1 MEFYE
6 KAAPV
11 IPRPKPMK
19 VLVLSLP
26 RTGTT
31 SNTKKALSDDPC
43 CLFVE
48 ELLSAYP
55 NAKIILTTRD
65 RAAWLR
71 SMQRFILEI
80 LSWRSMRLLSYL
92 DPEFTGPYQALLNRT
107 TTVLSGGQ
115 PPCAP
120 SSVPALLASFDSH
133 YERVRAAVPP
143 DQLLEFHPG
152 MGWDPLCGFL
162 GVEVPE
168 VAFPHL
174 NSGSEAMELEVE
186 LYWDRW
192 AVVGR
197 RFVRRAVF
205 LLAFCGLL
213 VLARR

>member
-1 MEFYE
+1 MKIANTR
-6 KAAPV
+6 KAV
-11 IPRPKPMK
+11 
-19 VLVLSLP
+19 
-26 RTGTT
+26 
-31 SNTKKALSDDPC
+31 SDDPC
-43 CLFVE
+43 CLFVD
-48 ELLSAYP
+48 ELLAAYP
-55 NAKIILTTRD
+55 NAKVILTTRD

-107 TTVLSGGQ
+107 TTVLSRGQ

-133 YERVRAAVPP
+133 YERVRAAVPS
-143 DQLLEFHPG
+143 DRLLEFHPG
-152 MGWDPLCGFL
+152 MGWDPLCEFL

-174 NSGSEAMELEVE
+174 NSGSEAMRLEVE
-186 LYWDRW
+186 LYWERW
-192 AVVGR
+192 VAVGR
-197 RFVRRAVF
+197 RFVRWAVI

-213 VLARR
+213 VFGKKGE